1 MQCLL
6 VDEVHFFNRYRAVLS
21 ELDVCTHLC
30 DNCMLSSELF
40 FFYHKRFHRRS
51 KVPALSWFVPFEEL
65 SLHFK
70 NVICNPCK
78 PFLHPKHERRVL
90 RVLVVM

>member
-21 ELDVCTHLC
+21 EQDVCTHLYVIIRIII
-30 DNCMLSSELF
+30 
-40 FFYHKRFHRRS
+40 FYHKRFHRRS

-70 NVICNPCK
+70 NVVCNPCK